1 MKISV
6 PIFAVN
12 ENFITAIVKVPEVHV
27 PELEV
32 TVVHFRGESDEDGE
46 LLLAID
52 HRLWDFDESDE
63 SVSDRAGFAIS
74 DLPLIDNLKSS
85 AFFTSVNWL

>member
-1 MKISV
+1 M
-6 PIFAVN
+6 N
-12 ENFITAIVKVPEVHV
+12 ENFITAIVKIPEVHV

-32 TVVHFRGESDEDGE
+32 TVVHFRRESDEDGE

-52 HRLWDFDESDE
+52 HRLWDFDKSDE

-74 DLPLIDNLKSS
+74 DL
-85 AFFTSVNWL
+85 FFG